1 MLRLVDSFQ
10 VDGRNIGTF
19 EYLDVK
25 AICLVVIVDVQ
36 TKYRPD
42 PVTSPLNS
50 DSTVLC
56 VFNLSLRNRSS
67 TLLDQN
73 AQVHDVESHYWSMQ
87 LWPARIYHTQ
97 TNRNELMPLVIF
109 TWSTFEPN
117 WSQTALIAVNGLVRC
132 KLQGFLMINTYYI
145 EADRWSE
152 AFCALVR
159 EDRRYK
165 DQ

>member
-73 AQVHDVESHYWSMQ
+73 AQVYDVESHYWSMQ

-117 WSQTALIAVNGLVRC
+117 
-132 KLQGFLMINTYYI
+132 
-145 EADRWSE
+145 
-152 AFCALVR
+152 
-159 EDRRYK
+159 
-165 DQ
+165 